1 MSTGISTS
9 HQAALDVASRWGSA
23 PPPADAVE
31 IQNLLNVYALYSD
44 AGRVEDL
51 ASLFTDDAT
60 WDGSELDYGVAE
72 GPMAIAQRVA
82 GHFRAEAPMM
92 HLPGPGLLISDSAD
106 EAQSLCWCLATAL
119 ERRRAHAAHLL
130 LLSGRAAPRARRS
143 VAVPEPLSAPGRAEA
158 PCRGLTHRR
167 KRRLAFSRRR
177 PAGRSR
183 CAGSGCPARCDR
195 NGCGHRPWR
204 PSPRLILKPVTKSSS
219 PVTSA

>member
-9 HQAALDVASRWGSA
+9 HQAALDLASRWGSA
-23 PPPADAVE
+23 PAPADAVQ

-72 GPMAIAQRVA
+72 GPRAIAQRVA

-106 EAQSLCWCLATAL
+106 EAQSLCWCLATRWNDGVPMPL
-119 ERRRAHAAHLL
+119 IYFSYQDVLRRGPDGRWRFQSRYLR
-130 LLSGRAAPRARRS
+130 RAAP
-143 VAVPEPLSAPGRAEA
+143 
-158 PCRGLTHRR
+158 
-167 KRRLAFSRRR
+167 K
-177 PAGRSR
+177 PAA
-183 CAGSGCPARCDR
+183 AG
-195 NGCGHRPWR
+195 
-204 PSPRLILKPVTKSSS
+204 
-219 PVTSA
+219 